1 MRRMATTQA
10 RPGLPPPL
18 FRARSLAE
26 QVRATPP
33 LLLAAALGVAVLY
46 AAFANGAI
54 GIPDETRLQ
63 VGIASVS
70 ILAIAALLFGR
81 TLGAAAR
88 SPAYGGLILLGGFA
102 VWSGI
107 SLAWSITPDE
117 SWLELNR
124 ALAYALVAG
133 LGLVLGASLPR
144 AAQRA
149 ALGWLAIATAV
160 SLYALGGKLA
170 PWLNVPGVFDLN
182 PSTGISR
189 LREPIGYWNALAL
202 FLVMAVPAGLAAAAE
217 LALSEGRG
225 RLLPL
230 AGIAAAASVPAIV
243 LGLTLSDLTSD
254 NVSVHDRTDDGFVLL
269 VALLGGLVA
278 VAALGRVAIRTRAL
292 LRLPGGPTLRPVALG
307 AAVVVCVVVVVAAA
321 ASGGGGGSQPLNR
334 PSDPSRLLQ
343 ANASHRLEWWKEA
356 LGAASDRPVLGYGAG
371 SFPRLHQLYRKDPV
385 VDVRN
390 AHSVPLEFLAETGVI
405 GAALALGG
413 LALLT
418 VAAVRGVLAR
428 PDGYAI
434 ALLAAATAFGLH
446 S

>member
-26 QVRATPP
+26 QVRGTPP

-88 SPAYGGLILLGGFA
+88 SPAYGGLILLGGF
-102 VWSGI
+102 
-107 SLAWSITPDE
+107 
-117 SWLELNR
+117 
-124 ALAYALVAG
+124 
-133 LGLVLGASLPR
+133 
-144 AAQRA
+144 
-149 ALGWLAIATAV
+149 
-160 SLYALGGKLA
+160 
-170 PWLNVPGVFDLN
+170 DLN

-202 FLVMAVPAGLAAAAE
+202 FLVMAVPAGLAAAADLARSE
-217 LALSEGRG
+217 RARLVSLLALVPLLTGIVLALSRGALLTLVAALLVQLALSEERG

-230 AGIAAAASVPAIV
+230 AGIAAAVSVPAIV

-292 LRLPGGPTLRPVALG
+292 
-307 AAVVVCVVVVVAAA
+307 
-321 ASGGGGGSQPLNR
+321 
-334 PSDPSRLLQ
+334 
-343 ANASHRLEWWKEA
+343 
-356 LGAASDRPVLGYGAG
+356 
-371 SFPRLHQLYRKDPV
+371 
-385 VDVRN
+385 
-390 AHSVPLEFLAETGVI
+390 
-405 GAALALGG
+405 
-413 LALLT
+413 
-418 VAAVRGVLAR
+418 
-428 PDGYAI
+428 
-434 ALLAAATAFGLH
+434 
-446 S
+446 

>member
-202 FLVMAVPAGLAAAAE
+202 FLVMAVPAGLAAAADLARSE
-217 LALSEGRG
+217 RARLVSLLALVPLLTGIVLALSRGALLTLVAALLVQLALSEERG

-243 LGLTLSDLTSD
+243 LGLTLSDLTS
-254 NVSVHDRTDDGFVLL
+254 
-269 VALLGGLVA
+269 
-278 VAALGRVAIRTRAL
+278 
-292 LRLPGGPTLRPVALG
+292 
-307 AAVVVCVVVVVAAA
+307 
-321 ASGGGGGSQPLNR
+321 
-334 PSDPSRLLQ
+334 
-343 ANASHRLEWWKEA
+343 
-356 LGAASDRPVLGYGAG
+356 
-371 SFPRLHQLYRKDPV
+371 
-385 VDVRN
+385 
-390 AHSVPLEFLAETGVI
+390 
-405 GAALALGG
+405 
-413 LALLT
+413 
-418 VAAVRGVLAR
+418 
-428 PDGYAI
+428 
-434 ALLAAATAFGLH
+434 
-446 S
+446 